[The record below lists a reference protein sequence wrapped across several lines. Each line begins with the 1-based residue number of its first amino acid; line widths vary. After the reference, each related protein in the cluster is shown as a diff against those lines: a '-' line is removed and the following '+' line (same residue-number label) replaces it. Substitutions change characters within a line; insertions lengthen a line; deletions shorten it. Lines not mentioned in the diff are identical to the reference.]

1 MGLSTII
8 LAGLS
13 FGDLLRA
20 ADQADVF
27 YYVLPFLL
35 IFALVYGILTNSAI
49 LGTNK
54 GVNVILAVALGLLGL
69 VGNYFPNFIQT
80 MAPNLAIGL
89 SILLAVIILLGL
101 FYKDTDVKW
110 IKYIFVAVG
119 AIAFIVVAY
128 SSLSQYGSSNSF
140 LWQQYGSALIVL
152 VILGI
157 IIGFA
162 VKDK

>member
-1 MGLSTII
+1 
-8 LAGLS
+8 
-13 FGDLLRA
+13 
-20 ADQADVF
+20 
-27 YYVLPFLL
+27 
-35 IFALVYGILTNSAI
+35 
-49 LGTNK
+49 
-54 GVNVILAVALGLLGL
+54 
-69 VGNYFPNFIQT
+69 